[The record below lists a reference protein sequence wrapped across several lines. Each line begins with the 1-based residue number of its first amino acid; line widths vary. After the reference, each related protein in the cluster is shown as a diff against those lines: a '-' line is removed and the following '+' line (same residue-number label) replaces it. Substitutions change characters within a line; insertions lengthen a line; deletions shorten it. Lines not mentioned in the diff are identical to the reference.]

1 MLCQRC
7 HKNPAT
13 VRYAEVVDGKS
24 VHQDLCAECL
34 SRCKQDVSSV
44 FSLGAGKP
52 AVRGG
57 ASAAPQRP
65 VRRSRR
71 VCPFCAMSLER
82 IAETAVVGCPSCY
95 TEFGQE
101 IESILEGLHRSL
113 RHQGKAPRLDNS
125 IARLYSDLQSK
136 RVLLRSVIRAEDYE
150 QAARLRDE
158 IRGLESGLRLTEAG
172 TD

>member
-34 SRCKQDVSSV
+34 SRCKQDLSSV
-44 FSLGAGKP
+44 FTLGTAKP
-52 AVRGG
+52 AVR
-57 ASAAPQRP
+57 AAAAPPQRT
-65 VRRSRR
+65 VRRTRR
-71 VCPFCAMSLER
+71 ICPACGISLDR
-82 IAETAVVGCPSCY
+82 VAETAQVGCPSCY

-125 IARLYSDLQSK
+125 LARVYSDLQTK
-136 RVLLRSVIRAEDYE
+136 RVLLRSVLRAEDYE

>member
-1 MLCQRC
+1 MQCQRC

-34 SRCKQDVSSV
+34 SRYKQDVSSV
-44 FSLGAGKP
+44 FTLGTVKP
-52 AVRGG
+52 AVHGG
-57 ASAAPQRP
+57 AAPQRTVP
-65 VRRSRR
+65 RSRR
-71 VCPFCAMSLER
+71 VCPVCAVSLER

-125 IARLYSDLQSK
+125 IARLYSDLQTK
-136 RVLLRSVIRAEDYE
+136 RVLLRSVLRAEDYE
-150 QAARLRDE
+150 QAAQLRDE
-158 IRGLESGLRLTEAG
+158 IKGLESGLRLTEAG

>member
-1 MLCQRC
+1 MQCQRC

-44 FSLGAGKP
+44 FTLGTVRP

-57 ASAAPQRP
+57 AAPQRT
-65 VRRSRR
+65 VTRSRR
-71 VCPFCAMSLER
+71 VCPVCAVTLDR

-95 TEFGQE
+95 AEFGQE
-101 IESILEGLHRSL
+101 IESILEGLHRAL
-113 RHQGKAPRLDNS
+113 RHQGKAPRLDTS
-125 IARLYSDLQSK
+125 IARLYSDLQTK
-136 RVLLRSVIRAEDYE
+136 RVLLRSVLRAEDYE

>member
-44 FSLGAGKP
+44 FTLGTAKP
-52 AVRGG
+52 AVHVG
-57 ASAAPQRP
+57 AVPRRTA
-65 VRRSRR
+65 RRSPR
-71 VCPFCAMSLER
+71 VCPVCGLLLDR
-82 IAETAVVGCPSCY
+82 IAETAEVGCPSCY
-95 TEFGQE
+95 TEFGRE

-113 RHQGKAPRLDNS
+113 RHQGKVPHVDNS
-125 IARLYSDLQSK
+125 LARLYSDLQTK
-136 RVLLRSVIRAEDYE
+136 RVLLRSVLRAEDYE

-172 TD
+172 AD